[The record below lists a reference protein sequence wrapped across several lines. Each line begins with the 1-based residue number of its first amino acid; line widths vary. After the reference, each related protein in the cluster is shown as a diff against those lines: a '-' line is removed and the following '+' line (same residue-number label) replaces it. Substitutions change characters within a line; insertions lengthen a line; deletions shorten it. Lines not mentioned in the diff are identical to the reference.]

1 MKILY
6 LVTGLPRSG
15 KTSFIRKR
23 SEGNARL
30 QFSVDGLIEIWLD
43 EHTDT
48 GYLEM
53 AVDFIPP
60 QQQRDCTFH
69 YHLIRQESGKA
80 ADVYI
85 VQSETDITQRMHM
98 ETMALDGAA

>member
-15 KTSFIRKR
+15 KTIFIRNR
-23 SEGNARL
+23 SRGNARR
-30 QFSVDGLIEIWLD
+30 QFGIEGAMELWLD

-48 GYLEM
+48 GYLEI
-53 AVDFIPP
+53 AADFIPP
-60 QQQRDCTFH
+60 QQQNCTFH
-69 YHLIRQESGKA
+69 YHLVRQEGGNA

-85 VQSETDITQRMHM
+85 VQSETDINQRMHM
-98 ETMALDGAA
+98 ETIALDGTA

>member
-23 SEGNARL
+23 SKGKARL
-30 QFSVDGLIEIWLD
+30 QSSVEGLIEMWLD

-48 GYLEM
+48 GYLEI
-53 AVDFIPP
+53 ATDFIPP
-60 QQQRDCTFH
+60 QQQNCTFH
-69 YHLIRQESGKA
+69 YHLIRQEGGKA

-85 VQSETDITQRMHM
+85 VQSETDITQRMYM